1 MNRAIEL
8 IIRFRS
14 SIGTACLIAVLII
27 ATPNARS
34 ISIGFFLI
42 VLGMFFRGWSS
53 GYIHKNEQLACRGPY
68 ALTRNPLY
76 FGSFLIGSGIA
87 TAANNLPSTIIF
99 MTYFLLF
106 FPLLIIIERKRMK
119 NLFPEQY
126 AELART
132 SNLFI
137 PKIKKIDSSNFN
149 IAFYFKNKEYRV
161 LYFSLI
167 VIAVFIVKYLIQIGS
182 I

>member
-1 MNRAIEL
+1 MNKAIEL

-14 SIGTACLIAVLII
+14 TIGTACLTAILII

-34 ISIGFFLI
+34 ISIGFFLT

-53 GYIHKNEQLACRGPY
+53 GYINKNEQLACQGPY

-87 TAANNLPSTIIF
+87 VAANNLPSTIIF
-99 MTYFLLF
+99 IAYFLLF
-106 FPLLIIIERKRMK
+106 FPILIFVERKRMK
-119 NLFPEQY
+119 SLFPEQY
-126 AELART
+126 TQLART

-137 PKIKKIDSSNFN
+137 PKLKRIDSRNFN

-167 VIAVFIVKYLIQIGS
+167 VIAVLIIKYLIQIGN